1 MKKSEK
7 LADAIGMIDDRYIE
21 EAHSKTKKKFKFD
34 FSWAT
39 MGKIATAAC
48 ALLLV
53 INIFPV
59 LFHSYSDKEAASD
72 SYYSNSYYSYEAKDE
87 GYLSAP
93 ASAGNAYYDG
103 EYAMA
108 EEAPMEMEA
117 QETPA
122 PLPGSNSQVD
132 ARQNKK
138 LILTSYMNMET
149 QDLDALLETVNPAIS
164 KYGGYVQRSSI
175 SNRGNS
181 RYYEAVIR
189 VPAENYTA
197 FLEEVRASGNSTYY
211 SEETKDITDSY
222 TDIQARLT
230 SLKTQEAKVLEF
242 YDKAESIDDLMSIE
256 ARLSDIQYEIGYYE
270 AQIKNYDLLVTYST
284 LNLNVTETKV
294 YTPVSTSFFARL
306 GRSFVNG
313 FKNFIGGIEDFI
325 IDVTYNIW
333 TIILLIALGY
343 GGYRLYRFIRNRKS
357 R

>member
-7 LADAIGMIDDRYIE
+7 LIDAVGLIDDRYIE
-21 EAHSKTKKKFKFD
+21 EAHSKTKKKFQFN

-48 ALLLV
+48 ALLLAV
-53 INIFPV
+53 NIFPI

-93 ASAGNAYYDG
+93 AAASNSYYDQ
-103 EYAMA
+103 EYARA

-117 QETPA
+117 AEPS
-122 PLPGSNSQVD
+122 PLPGSNSQAD

-164 KYGGYVQRSSI
+164 KYGGYVQRSSV

-189 VPAENYTA
+189 IPAENYGA

-230 SLKTQEAKVLEF
+230 SLKAQEAKVLEF

-256 ARLSDIQYEIGYYE
+256 SRLSDIQYEIGYYE
-270 AQIKNYDLLVTYST
+270 DQIKNYDLLVDYST

-325 IDVTYNIW
+325 IDVTYNLW

-343 GGYRLYRFIRNRKS
+343 GGYSLYRFFRNRKS